1 MMSIDGE
8 KKKMKLSAALRA
20 FSERIGYSFHDN
32 ELLIKAVTHSSFST
46 VTRSDNQRLEF
57 LGDRVL
63 GLVIAQ
69 FLLDQDPNASEGILA
84 PRFNA
89 MVRKETC
96 AEVARKI
103 NLGDILKLGNS
114 EMISGGR
121 KKEAILGDSMEALI
135 AAVYLDGGFEVARKF
150 ILNFW
155 KGELDKVE
163 LDAKDAKTAL
173 QEFSQSLGHS
183 PPLYKVVE
191 KSGPDHAPIF
201 KVSVSIKSGEM
212 GVAVANSKRK
222 AEQGA
227 AKKLLDGIKNE

>member
-1 MMSIDGE
+1 
-8 KKKMKLSAALRA
+8 MKLSEILRA
-20 FSERIGYSFHDN
+20 FSERIGYSFDN
-32 ELLIKAVTHSSFST
+32 SELLITAVTHSSFST
-46 VTRSDNQRLEF
+46 ITRSDNQRLEF

-69 FLLDQDPNASEGILA
+69 FLIDQDPSAPEGILA

-96 AEVARKI
+96 AEIARKI
-103 NLGDILKLGNS
+103 NLGGILKLGNS

-121 KKEAILGDSMEALI
+121 RKEAILGDSMEALI
-135 AAVYLDGGFEVARKF
+135 AAVYLDGGFEVVQKF
-150 ILNFW
+150 ILNLW
-155 KGELDKVE
+155 KDKLDKVE
-163 LDAKDAKTAL
+163 PDAKDSKTAL
-173 QEFSQSLGHS
+173 QEFVQSLGHH
-183 PPLYKVVE
+183 PPLYQVLD

-201 KVSVSIKSGEM
+201 KVSVSLKSGET

-227 AKKLLDGIKNE
+227 AKNLLDGIKNV

>member
-1 MMSIDGE
+1 
-8 KKKMKLSAALRA
+8 MKLSEILRV
-20 FSERIGYSFHDN
+20 FSERIGYSFAN
-32 ELLIKAVTHSSFST
+32 SELLITAVTHSSFST
-46 VTRSDNQRLEF
+46 ITRSDNQRLEF

-69 FLLDQDPNASEGILA
+69 FLIDQDPNASEGILA

-96 AEVARKI
+96 AEIARKI

-121 KKEAILGDSMEALI
+121 RKEAILGDSMEALI
-135 AAVYLDGGFEVARKF
+135 AAVYLDGGFEVVQKF
-150 ILNFW
+150 ILNLW
-155 KGELDKVE
+155 KDKLDKVE
-163 LDAKDAKTAL
+163 PDAKDSKTAL
-173 QEFSQSLGHS
+173 QEFVQSLGHH
-183 PPLYKVVE
+183 PPLYQVLD

-201 KVSVSIKSGEM
+201 KVSVSLKSGER

-227 AKKLLDGIKNE
+227 ARNLLDGIKNV

>member
-1 MMSIDGE
+1 
-8 KKKMKLSAALRA
+8 MKLSAALRA

-96 AEVARKI
+96 AEVAR
-103 NLGDILKLGNS
+103 
-114 EMISGGR
+114 
-121 KKEAILGDSMEALI
+121 
-135 AAVYLDGGFEVARKF
+135 
-150 ILNFW
+150 
-155 KGELDKVE
+155 
-163 LDAKDAKTAL
+163 
-173 QEFSQSLGHS
+173 
-183 PPLYKVVE
+183 
-191 KSGPDHAPIF
+191 
-201 KVSVSIKSGEM
+201 
-212 GVAVANSKRK
+212 
-222 AEQGA
+222 
-227 AKKLLDGIKNE
+227 